1 MDASPR
7 NGNIDRPPRRFP
19 PLEILVL
26 ALLAARLLAWAFL
39 LPPWNGFDEPF
50 HQGYVETCA
59 EAPGWHAFESAKLP
73 ARLIEGM
80 RAWPLYSG
88 YAEQFGARSYG
99 DASPHPVPPTV
110 AGGNYEMLQSPA
122 YYVAAGYLLRLFPA
136 LPAIAELYL
145 LRCVNALLAFFV
157 GLLTLHA
164 ARRNGFERRSWM
176 APAVLAFVPGFTLG
190 LVRVS
195 NDALCALLM
204 TIAVGLSLSRA
215 DGSARRP
222 VAAAAAAGFAP
233 WAKLYGLAALPALA
247 IDALRSGE
255 KNRVLRFVLLLL
267 PPAAL
272 AYFSR
277 RINGS
282 AVSLLEILS
291 RPKPVRLL
299 DVPWLRDVWTIGKTH
314 LWVSGM
320 SALVFSS
327 AIYAALIAGLA
338 SCVYLTM
345 REVAGSGNPESRRN
359 LFQIGA
365 PILFFL
371 VALGYLA
378 WKNFERFRE
387 PGGVGG
393 WYLWSLALPEALL
406 LTWGISRR
414 PGSVGPTVLFG
425 AFLLL
430 TAAGDL
436 VFFSEVSG
444 RLTTGAGNRHVR
456 GIAGARLTDLVPA
469 FFHSRPAGAA
479 WTAIT
484 FAGLSWL
491 LGLVV
496 LASGARQGASPE
508 TSRS

>member
-1 MDASPR
+1 MDTE
-7 NGNIDRPPRRFP
+7 PRRFP

-59 EAPGWHAFESAKLP
+59 EVPAWHAFDSALLP
-73 ARLIEGM
+73 PRLVEGM
-80 RAWPLYSG
+80 RNWPLYPR

-99 DASPHPVPPTV
+99 DASPRPVPPAV

-122 YYVAAGYLLRLFPA
+122 YYVAAGYLLRWLPA
-136 LPAIAELYL
+136 LPPIVELYL
-145 LRCVNALLAFFV
+145 LRCANALLAFLV
-157 GLLTLHA
+157 GLLTLRA
-164 ARRNGFERRSWM
+164 ARRTGFERRSWM
-176 APAVLAFVPGFTLG
+176 APAVLAFVPGFSLA

-204 TIAVGLSLSRA
+204 TIAVGLSLERT
-215 DGSARRP
+215 DGIARRP

-247 IDALRSGE
+247 IDALRRGE
-255 KNRVLRFVLLLL
+255 RNRLSRLALLFL

-272 AYFSR
+272 AYFSQ

-291 RPKPVRLL
+291 HPKPVEVR
-299 DVPWLRDVWTIGKTH
+299 DVPWLRDAWTIAKTH

-320 SALVFSS
+320 SSFVFRNPLYIAL
-327 AIYAALIAGLA
+327 LAGLA
-338 SCVYLTM
+338 GCVYLTM
-345 REVAGSGNPESRRN
+345 REVGVGGNPESRRN
-359 LFQIGA
+359 LFRIGA

-371 VALGYLA
+371 VALAYFA
-378 WKNFERFRE
+378 WKNFARFRA
-387 PGGVGG
+387 PGGAGG

-414 PGSVGPTVLFG
+414 RGSLWPALLFG

-436 VFFSEVSG
+436 VLFCEVSG
-444 RLTTGAGNRHVR
+444 KLLTDAGNRHVR
-456 GIAGARLTDLVPA
+456 GIGAASLSELSTA
-469 FFHSRPAGAA
+469 FFHSRPTGAA
-479 WTAIT
+479 WTAIA
-484 FAGLSWL
+484 FVAISWL
-491 LGLVV
+491 VGVLVLV
-496 LASGARQGASPE
+496 AGARSQGTPGDA
-508 TSRS
+508 RN